1 MKDIQRLMLENKAW
15 IQEKTEVN
23 PEYFK
28 EMAKGQ
34 TPMFLWIGCS
44 DSRVPPNEIT
54 GCHPGEMFVA
64 RNIANL
70 VIHTDLSLMSVLEY
84 AVVHLK
90 VKHVIICG
98 HYGCGGVKAAMAPQS
113 LGPIDKW
120 LRNIKDIANMH
131 WKELETISDSNAK
144 TDRLV
149 ELSTIEQAKNLT
161 HTAIVQNA
169 WHKGRELY
177 IHGWVFD
184 MASGKL
190 KELITIDKSYP
201 IEPVYRYEF

>member
-1 MKDIQRLMLENKAW
+1 MKDVKRLLLENQAW
-15 IQEKTEVN
+15 VQEKTMVN

-28 EMAKGQ
+28 DMAKGQ
-34 TPMFLWIGCS
+34 TPTFLWIGCS

-70 VIHTDLSLMSVLEY
+70 VIHTDISLMSVLEY

-98 HYGCGGVKAAMAPQS
+98 HYGCGGVAASLAPQS

-120 LRNIKDIANMH
+120 LRNIRDVATAN
-131 WKELETISDSNAK
+131 WTELSKLPAGMDRTN
-144 TDRLV
+144 RLV

-161 HTAIVQNA
+161 HTAIIQKA
-169 WHKGRELY
+169 WNDGQELY

-190 KELITIDKSYP
+190 KELIAIDKSYP
-201 IEPVYRYEF
+201 IEESHRYRF

>member
-1 MKDIQRLMLENKAW
+1 MKDVQRLLLENKAW
-15 IQEKTEVN
+15 VQEKTDAN
-23 PEYFK
+23 PGYFA

-34 TPMFLWIGCS
+34 KPNFLWIGCS

-70 VIHTDLSLMSVLEY
+70 VIHTDLSLMSVVEY

-90 VKHVIICG
+90 VKHIIICG
-98 HYGCGGVKAAMAPQS
+98 HYGCGGVAASLTANS

-120 LRNIKDIANMH
+120 LRNIKDVANAH
-131 WKELETISDSNAK
+131 WSELSPLESKER

-149 ELSTIEQAKNLT
+149 ELSTISQAKNLT
-161 HTAIVQNA
+161 HTAIVQRA
-169 WHKGRELY
+169 WHQGQELF

-184 MASGKL
+184 MATGKL
-190 KELITIDKSYP
+190 KELITIDKNYP
-201 IEPVYRYEF
+201 IEPIHRYQF

>member
-1 MKDIQRLMLENKAW
+1 MKDIQRLLLENTAW
-15 IQEKTEVN
+15 VQEKTDVN
-23 PEYFK
+23 PGYFAD
-28 EMAKGQ
+28 MAKGQ
-34 TPMFLWIGCS
+34 SPTFLWIGCS

-98 HYGCGGVKAAMAPQS
+98 HYGCGGVATSLTPQS

-120 LRNIKDIANMH
+120 LRNIRDVADAN
-131 WKELETISDSNAK
+131 WGELSRIEDGRK
-144 TDRLV
+144 RTDRLV

-161 HTAIVQNA
+161 HTAIIQRA
-169 WHKGRELY
+169 WHEGRELY

-184 MASGKL
+184 MATGKL
-190 KELITIDKSYP
+190 KPLIEIDRTYP
-201 IEPVYRYEF
+201 ISDSHRYKF

>member
-1 MKDIQRLMLENKAW
+1 MKDVKRLMLENQAW
-15 IQEKTEVN
+15 VQEKTEVN
-23 PEYFK
+23 PTYFE

-34 TPMFLWIGCS
+34 KPTFLWIGCS

-70 VIHTDLSLMSVLEY
+70 VIHTDLNLMSVVEY
-84 AVVHLK
+84 AVLHLG

-98 HYGCGGVKAAMAPQS
+98 HYGCGGVKASLTPTS
-113 LGPIDKW
+113 LGTIDKW
-120 LRNIKDIANMH
+120 LRNIKDVANMN
-131 WKELETISDSNAK
+131 WKELDAIANPDAR

-161 HTAIVQNA
+161 HTAIIQKA
-169 WHKGRELY
+169 WAQGQELFL
-177 IHGWVFD
+177 HGWVFD
-184 MASGKL
+184 MATGRL

-201 IEPVYRYEF
+201 IEPIYRYDF

>member
-1 MKDIQRLMLENKAW
+1 MKDVQRLLLENKAW
-15 IQEKTEVN
+15 VQEKIQVN
-23 PEYFK
+23 PEYFE

-34 TPMFLWIGCS
+34 QPNFLWIGCS

-84 AVVHLK
+84 AVVYLK
-90 VKHVIICG
+90 VKHIIICG
-98 HYGCGGVKAAMAPQS
+98 HYGCGGVAASLTPSS
-113 LGPIDKW
+113 LGSIDKW
-120 LRNIKDIANMH
+120 LRNIKDVAEVN
-131 WKELETISDSNAK
+131 WGELEKIEAGAK
-144 TDRLV
+144 RTDRLV
-149 ELSTIEQAKNLT
+149 ELNTISQAHNLT
-161 HTAIVQNA
+161 HTAIVQKA
-169 WHKGRELY
+169 WHEGRELY

-190 KELITIDKSYP
+190 KELTTIDKNYP
-201 IEPVYRYEF
+201 IAPIHQYKF

>member
-1 MKDIQRLMLENKAW
+1 MENRAW
-15 IQEKTEVN
+15 VQEKVMVN

-34 TPMFLWIGCS
+34 TPTFLWIGCS

-54 GCHPGEMFVA
+54 GCNPGEMFVA

-70 VIHTDLSLMSVLEY
+70 VIHTDVSLMSVIEY
-84 AVVHLK
+84 ALCYLK

-98 HYGCGGVKAAMAPQS
+98 HYGCGGVKASLSTQS
-113 LGPIDKW
+113 LGAIEKW
-120 LRNIKDIANMH
+120 LRNIKDVANLY
-131 WKELETISDSNAK
+131 WKELETIKDADAK
-144 TDRLV
+144 SDRLV

-161 HTAIVQNA
+161 HTEIIQKLWKEGA
-169 WHKGRELY
+169 ELY

-184 MASGKL
+184 MATGKL
-190 KELITIDKSYP
+190 KELITIDKEYP
-201 IEPVYRYEF
+201 IDPIYRYDF

>member
-1 MKDIQRLMLENKAW
+1 MKDAKKLMLENVAW
-15 IQEKTEVN
+15 VTEKTSVN
-23 PEYFK
+23 PDYFK

-34 TPMFLWIGCS
+34 QPTYLWIGCS

-54 GCHPGEMFVA
+54 GCNPGEMFVA

-70 VIHTDLSLMSVLEY
+70 VVHTDLSLMSVVEY

-90 VKHVIICG
+90 VKHIIICG
-98 HYGCGGVKAAMAPQS
+98 HYGCGGVAAS
-113 LGPIDKW
+113 LTPNYLGLINKW
-120 LRNIKDIANMH
+120 LRHIKDIANAN
-131 WKELETISDSNAK
+131 WTELEKIPTGPQR

-161 HTAIVQNA
+161 HSSIIQKA
-169 WHKGRELY
+169 WSEGSEVC

-184 MASGKL
+184 MSTGRL
-190 KELITIDKSYP
+190 RDLVTIDRNYP
-201 IEPVYRYEF
+201 IEEVYRYKF

>member
-1 MKDIQRLMLENKAW
+1 MKDAKRLLLENQAW
-15 IQEKTEVN
+15 VQEKTIVN

-34 TPMFLWIGCS
+34 TPTFLWIGCS

-70 VIHTDLSLMSVLEY
+70 VIHTDISLMSVLEY

-98 HYGCGGVKAAMAPQS
+98 HYGCGGVAASLTPQS

-120 LRNIKDIANMH
+120 LRNIRDVATAN
-131 WKELETISDSNAK
+131 WVELSKLPAGADRTN
-144 TDRLV
+144 RLV

-161 HTAIVQNA
+161 HTAIIQKA
-169 WHKGRELY
+169 WNDGQELY

-190 KELITIDKSYP
+190 KELITIDKTYP
-201 IEPVYRYEF
+201 IEESHRYRF